1 MSNPVSNQAATQIAG
16 PSAAGRAAAGLS
28 SEKGRTY
35 DAYLC
40 IGLAGIIAMVV
51 MLLLAMFAP
60 IQGAVLAPGTI
71 VVQGKSKVVQH
82 LDGGIVGEILVQD
95 GDRVTEGDIMMRLDP
110 TSLSA
115 NRDLLVNRLLEAK
128 ALQARLVAERDNEN
142 RIDWREAFSEEER
155 AGGAK
160 KLIKDQ
166 TELFQTRRRAM
177 QGQTDQLRS
186 RAAQQRDQISGFES
200 IIVAKQ
206 QQLALTEKQL
216 EGQQTLV
223 DKDIIKDIYSSIL
236 QLEREQASLRG
247 EIAGS
252 QSEIARMRNAIG
264 ETEIEILQTRRNFQE
279 SVLTE
284 LRSTESQISDL
295 SEQLI
300 SAVDQTGRID
310 IKAPVTGIVH
320 NLAITT
326 VGGVVSPV
334 NPIMEIIPSDT
345 ALIVEA
351 RVEPANID
359 QVYVGQKTDVRMS
372 AFNARTTPELIGTVI
387 SVGAA
392 TNIDQVTGLPYYT
405 IKVEVGPDQLKRLNG
420 QTLIPGMPAEAFMQT
435 EQRSVW
441 NYLIK
446 PASDQFSRALR
457 EE

>member
-1 MSNPVSNQAATQIAG
+1 MNMPVQDL
-16 PSAAGRAAAGLS
+16 RAAPPEPAK
-28 SEKGRTY
+28 KGRTY
-35 DAYLC
+35 DRYMR
-40 IGLAGIIAMVV
+40 IGMFGIITMVI

-71 VVQGKSKVVQH
+71 VVQGKSKIVQH

-95 GDRVTEGDIMMRLDP
+95 GDRVAEGDVLMRLDP

-128 ALQARLVAERDNEN
+128 ALQARLVAERDGAG
-142 RIDWREAFSEEER
+142 RIDWRAAFTAEER
-155 AGGAK
+155 AGSAS

-166 TELFQTRRRAM
+166 SELFRTRRRGIA
-177 QGQTDQLRS
+177 GQIEQLGS
-186 RAAQQRDQISGFES
+186 RAEQQRDQIRGLES
-200 IIVAKQ
+200 LITSKQ
-206 QQLALTEKQL
+206 QQLALTQKQL
-216 EGQQTLV
+216 EGQRVLV
-223 DKDIIKDIYSSIL
+223 EKGVVNESYSSIL

-247 EIAGS
+247 EIAS
-252 QSEIARMRNAIG
+252 YESDIARTKNAIG
-264 ETEIEILQTRRNFQE
+264 ETDIEILQTKRNFQE
-279 SVLTE
+279 TVLTE
-284 LRSTESQISDL
+284 LRATESQVSDL

-300 SAVDQTGRID
+300 AAVDQTGRID
-310 IKAPVTGIVH
+310 IKSPVAGVVH
-320 NLAITT
+320 NMSITT
-326 VGGVVSPV
+326 VGGVVTPA

-351 RVEPANID
+351 RVEPGNID

-372 AFNARTTPELIGTVI
+372 AFNARTTPELIGEVI
-387 SVGAA
+387 SVAA
-392 TNIDQVTGLPYYT
+392 STTTDSVTGIPYY
-405 IKVEVGPDQLKRLNG
+405 ILKVEVGPEQLKRLNG
-420 QTLIPGMPAEAFMQT
+420 QQLIPGMPAEAFMQT

>member
-1 MSNPVSNQAATQIAG
+1 MTVTASNSNPEQISG
-16 PSAAGRAAAGLS
+16 KTSGRS
-28 SEKGRTY
+28 Y
-35 DAYLC
+35 DRYMR
-40 IGLAGIIAMVV
+40 IGLLGILAMII
-51 MLLLAMFAP
+51 MLMLAMFAP
-60 IQGAVLAPGTI
+60 IQGAVVAPGTI

-82 LDGGIVGEILVQD
+82 LDGGIVGEILIQD
-95 GDRVTEGDIMMRLDP
+95 GDLVEEGDVVMRLDP

-115 NRDLLVNRLLEAK
+115 NRDLLVNRLLEAR
-128 ALQARLVAERDNEN
+128 ALQARLVAERDGVS
-142 RIDWREAFSEEER
+142 RINWKEVFTDEER
-155 AGGAK
+155 AGGAS

-166 TELFQTRRRAM
+166 SELFRTRSRAS
-177 QGQTDQLRS
+177 QGQIDQLRS
-186 RAAQQRDQISGFES
+186 QAAQQRDQIRGLES
-200 IIVAKQ
+200 LITSKQ
-206 QQLALTEKQL
+206 QQLALTEEQL
-216 EGQQTLV
+216 TGQRILV
-223 DKDIIKDIYSSIL
+223 DKGVIKESYSSIL

-247 EIAGS
+247 EIASYGS
-252 QSEIARMRNAIG
+252 DIARTKNAIG
-264 ETEIEILQTRRNFQE
+264 ETEIQILQTKRNFQE
-279 SVLTE
+279 NVLTE
-284 LRSTESQISDL
+284 LRQTESQISDL
-295 SEQLI
+295 REQLI

-326 VGGVVSPV
+326 VGGVISPA

-351 RVEPANID
+351 RVEPSNID

-387 SVGAA
+387 SVGAS
-392 TNIDQVTGLPYYT
+392 TNTDSVTGISYYI
-405 IKVEVGPDQLKRLNG
+405 IKVEVGPEQLKRLNG
-420 QTLIPGMPAEAFMQT
+420 QALIPGMPAETFMQT